1 MAELGSVQPFSG
13 GLRMRPYKALSTTV
27 LLHTLPMPPALVIPM
42 AQHAGPPAVPT
53 VSVGDHVTCGQMI
66 GRAADAG
73 SVAVH
78 ASGSGTVTA
87 LDERLVPSGSR
98 LINSVCVTIATDPPE
113 RQGSAPHRASWPDDA
128 DAQLEAIRDG
138 GLTGLGGAAF
148 PTATKLSTQEPCR
161 TLILN
166 GA

>member
-1 MAELGSVQPFSG
+1 MIELGRIQPFSG

-27 LLHTLPMPPALVIPM
+27 PLHPLPMPAELVIPM

-53 VSVGDHVTCGQMI
+53 VTVGEHVACGQII

-98 LINSVCVTIATDPPE
+98 LINSLCAIIATDPPE
-113 RQGSAPHRASWPDDA
+113 RQSDDPQRLAWPDDA
-128 DAQLEAIRDG
+128 PARLEAIRNA
-138 GLTGLGGAAF
+138 GLTG
-148 PTATKLSTQEPCR
+148 
-161 TLILN
+161 
-166 GA
+166 